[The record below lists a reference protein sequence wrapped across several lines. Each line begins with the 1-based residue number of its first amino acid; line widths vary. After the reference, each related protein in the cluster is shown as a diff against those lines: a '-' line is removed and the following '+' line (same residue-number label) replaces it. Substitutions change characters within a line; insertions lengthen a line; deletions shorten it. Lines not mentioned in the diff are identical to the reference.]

1 MSENPER
8 MTGQEAERQD
18 KLATK
23 EAYTENINSQDR
35 DIDLEAWGE
44 EHGYVLDVE
53 VLKQITPKW
62 QNYQLASDGNTV
74 LIPQPS
80 SDSNDPLT
88 WSWQKK
94 HAILFVIA
102 ATAFLPDYGSA
113 VGAVTLIPQSAEWGI
128 PQDTVV
134 SALVTSHQARL
145 FRQT

>member
-1 MSENPER
+1 MAD
-8 MTGQEAERQD
+8 QEKGAAQAVEAHN
-18 KLATK
+18 KLAT
-23 EAYTENINSQDR
+23 EAAYHDAGSQDR

-62 QNYQLASDGNTV
+62 PNYQLASDGRTI

-80 SDSNDPLT
+80 SDPKDPLN
-88 WSWQKK
+88 WSWGKK
-94 HAILFVIA
+94 HTILFVIA

-128 PQDTVV
+128 PQDT
-134 SALVTSHQARL
+134 
-145 FRQT
+145 